1 VVGLGNV
8 LCPVGNNREQGV
20 HSEVLNDATARI
32 RIHLSSFTT
41 HVDIR
46 PDEWHSLGRMPSQK
60 NPDDRIALLQG
71 TLDLLILKTLVLG
84 PCHGQGVARSIQR
97 QSEEVFFVD
106 HGSLYLALQ
115 RLEDKK
121 WISAKWGVSENN
133 RKARFYS
140 LTAKGREQLVE
151 KTSEWERLTRAMGL
165 ILGSSPGPSSEEA

>member
-1 VVGLGNV
+1 
-8 LCPVGNNREQGV
+8 
-20 HSEVLNDATARI
+20 
-32 RIHLSSFTT
+32 
-41 HVDIR
+41 
-46 PDEWHSLGRMPSQK
+46 MPSQI

-84 PCHGQGVARSIQR
+84 HRHGQGIARSIQR

-121 WISAKWGVSENN
+121 WISAKWGISDNN

-140 LTAKGREQLVE
+140 LTSKGRQQLVE
-151 KTSEWERLTRAMGL
+151 KASEWQRLTRAMGL
-165 ILGSSPGPSSEEA
+165 ILDGGSSGEEV